1 MGVLRFIT
9 SGESHGPALTA
20 IIEGLPAGIE
30 LDPARINL
38 VLGRRQGGVG
48 RGGRMKIEK
57 DQVEFL
63 SGVRGGK
70 TLGSPITLRIT
81 NRDWPNWQEVM
92 AQGQEAK
99 LTERVIT
106 RPRPGHADL
115 AGALKYRQ
123 DDIRNI
129 LERSSA
135 RETAARVAVGA
146 VCQQYLQAFG
156 IRVQGQV
163 SAIGG
168 VKSLIEPKIQPE
180 TLYNTPLY
188 CPNPEDTEKML
199 AEIAAAQERGDTL
212 GGVVTVIAEGLPI
225 GLGSH
230 VQWDRRLDGRLA
242 QALMSIQGI
251 KGVEIGLGMETA
263 SLPGSAV
270 QDEIFYDREKG
281 YYHKTNRSGGLE
293 GGISNGESLVVRAAM
308 KPIPTLVSPLS
319 SVDMKS
325 KEISQA
331 AYERSDVCAV
341 PAAALVAEAAV
352 AWVLAE
358 AVCEKFAGDHLEEA
372 LDSYKRY
379 LEYLKSR

>member
-1 MGVLRFIT
+1 
-9 SGESHGPALTA
+9 
-20 IIEGLPAGIE
+20 
-30 LDPARINL
+30 
-38 VLGRRQGGVG
+38 
-48 RGGRMKIEK
+48 
-57 DQVEFL
+57 
-63 SGVRGGK
+63 
-70 TLGSPITLRIT
+70 
-81 NRDWPNWQEVM
+81 
-92 AQGQEAK
+92 
-99 LTERVIT
+99 
-106 RPRPGHADL
+106 
-115 AGALKYRQ
+115 
-123 DDIRNI
+123 
-129 LERSSA
+129 
-135 RETAARVAVGA
+135 
-146 VCQQYLQAFG
+146 
-156 IRVQGQV
+156 
-163 SAIGG
+163 
-168 VKSLIEPKIQPE
+168 
-180 TLYNTPLY
+180 
-188 CPNPEDTEKML
+188 ML

-281 YYHKTNRSGGLE
+281 YYHKTNRAGGLE